1 MKLRKK
7 LVEYELNAMRDVQ
20 KALEIKVIDIDEQ
33 NNEDLSD
40 QECIDA

>member
-7 LVEYELNAMRDVQ
+7 LVEYELNAMQDVQ